1 MNGRILL
8 CAAALTFC
16 AGRAVPAAGFW
27 TPFRLNGGGAE
38 MHVES
43 VDRESFFI
51 RGKRTDKKVANPGCI
66 AIGTLNQETW
76 TNTRLA
82 MSVRS
87 ENGRKV
93 AVTVSLSFRRGK
105 EAFTKSMKSFTVSG
119 KGWRE
124 LSWSLD
130 NDFGL
135 GDGSVRVYQAKVIA
149 WMGSWASG
157 EDGGVEVKNFRI
169 TQAADTART
178 SRWIKGDRFVNIPA
192 HAISQPARAAGAL
205 GVFFAFDNEDLVPH
219 PIKNWK
225 GETDLPQFGGFRE
238 MLLEQTDG
246 KAYVES
252 ELSKADVIVYSRCR
266 PDPALASNIVAAVR
280 ERGVPLYA
288 AAEVRDPEI
297 DAILPCEIGR
307 EELEDLP
314 RRERIVPGKGWLSG
328 LSDAAFGIYR
338 TIRAKDGAKTLL
350 SFADGTPALVA
361 GRCGKGVVMYN
372 MLTVGSSLVPG
383 KASPDAFFVRAVG
396 ALAKRELP
404 ERDRAVEPPD
414 AEGWRAGVGEG
425 AIGHFGWNRGSELPV
440 ENLSSRFVV
449 SKSESWYEMHI
460 PREKPDVPRT
470 MTFKCLNIDQMAFG
484 GEVAIDG
491 RKAYRI
497 DASLAYPGIRWDF
510 DRRTVEMYMR
520 NQLSFVALPE
530 RGGERIVDLTSGDV
544 RTIDVSRLSEPWIL
558 VYNGAFRDSPLL
570 IVLQKRP
577 GRVDVI
583 RDGESVEGLR
593 FTARDGRIGVIV
605 PVRIHGSSFVD
616 TTGWSSAIPGET
628 RRSIAVWRTRALAY
642 PIRLRES
649 FKIDEAAG
657 RVRMRD
663 EFGYLFFKD
672 DWGTAP
678 EKYAALPPVATLL
691 ADRGTESGRTIVAVG
706 EGAVDSA
713 LVTRAGNLWL
723 KPRSSVVEW
732 STPLFKPDLSFLPH
746 VIGEE
751 KVDAAANKDFSQGV
765 KYSSGATPMNH
776 KGQKFGRLKNGS
788 SAHLNMHGV
797 LLGMGRCTPNPYIY
811 SEENRRLLRRRLAWR
826 LLEPLEVLQYK
837 MAVAWRQ
844 EPFSGSRYTIYM
856 DSPRRM
862 ANEFDPPRYGSKT
875 IYGDSNETVR
885 MIAHALQIAADRFGQ
900 SGLIKANW
908 DAISRHVASYEM
920 FIDDW
925 GILASGCLEL
935 GGSGSVDMLNG
946 EFSCWMSL
954 ARLAEIVG
962 DESFRAQALYRAA
975 RRMCPT
981 LARQRALAY
990 FRKNALSENVDAYR
1004 MAVGFGEGGA
1014 VFQNKT
1020 SRVLDVDLF
1029 DMSQG
1034 TPQDL
1039 VSLYNWYGWGEMR
1052 RDYFPYVAEKTPANG
1067 LNYLTLSFLSMGSDL
1082 PDAEIRARLDA
1093 LVERTLE
1100 RKKEWRDWP
1109 AMDSGSFIEW
1119 TLHRLYRSPYV
1130 TDCRD
1135 AFVHDAVY
1143 DPKTK
1148 TVTLDVTPGE
1158 RCRIAVA
1165 GRDVPLRP
1173 SVRQSVTVPVP

>member
-1 MNGRILL
+1 MKKMFFVCVACVFAIE
-8 CAAALTFC
+8 T
-16 AGRAVPAAGFW
+16 VAAGFW
-27 TPFRLNGGGAE
+27 QPFRLNGGGAD

-130 NDFGL
+130 NDFAL
-135 GDGSVRVYQAKVIA
+135 GDGSIKVFQAKVIA

-157 EDGGVEVKNFRI
+157 EEGGIEVRNFRI
-169 TQAADTART
+169 AQSSDAVRS
-178 SRWIKGDRFVNIPA
+178 SRWIKGDRFVNVPA
-192 HAISQPARAAGAL
+192 EKKSPPARSPDAL
-205 GVFFAFDNEDLVPH
+205 AVYFAFDNEDVVPH
-219 PIKNWK
+219 PIKGWK
-225 GETDLPQFGGFRE
+225 GEVDQPQFGGFRE
-238 MLLEQTDG
+238 IMLEHTDA
-246 KAYVES
+246 KAYVETD
-252 ELSKADVIVYSRCR
+252 LSRADVIVYSRCR
-266 PDPALASNIVAAVR
+266 PDSALASNIVAAVR

-288 AAEVRDPEI
+288 AGEVRDPEI

-372 MLTVGSSLVPG
+372 MLTIGSSLVPG
-383 KASPDAFFVRAVG
+383 KESPDAFFIRAIG
-396 ALAKRELP
+396 QLSRRNLP
-404 ERDRAVEPPD
+404 ERERAMQKPD
-414 AEGWRAGVGEG
+414 AEGWYEGVGEG

-449 SKSESWYEMHI
+449 SKGESWYEMHV
-460 PREKPDVPRT
+460 PREKPDVPRK
-470 MTFKCLNIDQMAFG
+470 MTFVCRNIDQMAFG
-484 GEVAIDG
+484 GDVSVEG
-491 RKAYRI
+491 EKAYRI
-497 DASLAYPGIRWDF
+497 DASLAYPGIRWDIYRGTIEVF
-510 DRRTVEMYMR
+510 MR
-520 NQLSFVALPE
+520 NQSSFVAVPG
-530 RGGERIVDLTSGDV
+530 RDGIRISDFTTAAAKD
-544 RTIDVSRLSEPWIL
+544 IAVSDMSAPWIL
-558 VYNGAFRDSPLL
+558 VYNGDFRDSPLL
-570 IVLQKRP
+570 LVLQKRP
-577 GRVDVI
+577 AKVEVMRSGV
-583 RDGESVEGLR
+583 SLEGLR
-593 FTARDGRIGVIV
+593 IKAADRSVGVVV
-605 PVRIHGSSFVD
+605 PTRIHGSAFVD
-616 TTGWSSAIPGET
+616 TTKWTREIPSATLGRIREWVP
-628 RRSIAVWRTRALAY
+628 RAFAY
-642 PIRLRES
+642 PIASREK
-649 FKIDEAAG
+649 FKIDEKAK
-657 RVRMRD
+657 RVRIRD
-663 EFGYLFFKD
+663 EFSFLFCRD
-672 DWGTAP
+672 DWGTRP
-678 EKYAALPPVATLL
+678 QKYAALPPVATLL
-691 ADRGTESGRTIVAVG
+691 AGRGTERGDVIVEVG
-706 EGAVDSA
+706 EGAEDSR
-713 LVTRAGNLWL
+713 LVTRAGNLWIR
-723 KPRSSVVEW
+723 PDSSIVEW

-746 VIGEE
+746 VVGEA

-776 KGQKFGRLKNGS
+776 KGQKFGRLRKGTS
-788 SAHLNMHGV
+788 THLNMHGI

-862 ANEFDPPRYGSKT
+862 ANEFEPQEYGSKT

-908 DAISRHVASYEM
+908 DAISRHVASYEL

-946 EFSCWMSL
+946 EFSCWMSF
-954 ARLAEIVG
+954 ARLAEIAG
-962 DESFRAQALYRAA
+962 DEPFRAQAFYRAA

-990 FRKNALSENVDAYR
+990 FKENALAENIDMLR
-1004 MAVGFGEGGA
+1004 MSVGFGEGGA
-1014 VFQNKT
+1014 VFQRKT
-1020 SRVLDVDLF
+1020 TRILDIDLF

-1039 VSLYNWYGWGEMR
+1039 VSLYSWYGWGEMR

-1082 PDAEIRARLDA
+1082 PDAEIRSRLDA
-1093 LVERTLE
+1093 LVARTLE

-1119 TLHRLYRSPYV
+1119 TLHRPYRSPYV

-1173 SVRQSVTVPVP
+1173 SVRQSVTVAAP